1 MMLEPSARTIN
12 DGGGQSM
19 RYSRWITTLVLAGL
33 SLGLGV
39 GTADAQQLPKV
50 KYMLSAKKGT
60 THYPATLAE
69 HLGFFKEDGYD
80 IEALPG
86 AGSGAM
92 IRQVIAKQVDIGQGS
107 PGAILMAMQ
116 AGAKLKGVYTIFYK
130 DVFPMV
136 TLAGSRVQKVEDL
149 KNWALGISEFTGGE
163 VAIARGVLARA
174 GLTEG
179 KDVSLLPVGETP
191 ASALQALRSGRVGAY
206 MSGFQDIVA
215 IRHQEPNLRE
225 IVIPQTSKFQSQIV
239 VMRQEVFE
247 QQRKMVVALSRGLA
261 KATLFAHT
269 NPAAAQAI
277 LTKLAPAE
285 YVDPKFGRLFLD
297 TVLDLT
303 KPPADAFAKGEFGRN
318 HMEAWEA
325 YQAFLITGKKAAEGG
340 LEKPQDLR
348 GFLTNELIQE
358 INSFDKERIR
368 KMAREYK

>member
-1 MMLEPSARTIN
+1 MMRT
-12 DGGGQSM
+12 M
-19 RYSRWITTLVLAGL
+19 RSIAAVVLAGFFL
-33 SLGLGV
+33 ALV
-39 GTADAQQLPKV
+39 AVPAEAQQLPKV
-50 KYMLSAKKGT
+50 RYMLSSQKGT

-69 HLGFFKEDGYD
+69 HLGFFKEEGFD
-80 IEALPG
+80 IEVLPG
-86 AGSGAM
+86 PGSGGM

-116 AGAKLKGVYTIFYK
+116 AGNKLKGVYTIFYK

-136 TLAGSRVQKVEDL
+136 TLGDSKVRRVEDL
-149 KNWALGISEFTGGE
+149 KGSALGISEFSGGE

-174 GLTEG
+174 GLAEG
-179 KDVSLLPVGETP
+179 KDVNLLPVGETP

-215 IRHQEPNLRE
+215 LRYKEPSLRE

-239 VMRQEVFE
+239 VMRQDSFE
-247 QQRKMVVALSRGLA
+247 QNRKLAVALSRGLA

-269 NPAAAQAI
+269 NPAAAQA
-277 LTKLAPAE
+277 LLAKVAPAE

-303 KPPADAFAKGEFGRN
+303 RPPADALAKGEFGRN
-318 HMEAWEA
+318 HVEAWEA

-340 LEKPQDLR
+340 LEKPQDLQ
-348 GFLTNELIQE
+348 GFLTNELIGE
-358 INSFDKERIR
+358 INAFDKERIR

>member
-1 MMLEPSARTIN
+1 
-12 DGGGQSM
+12 
-19 RYSRWITTLVLAGL
+19 
-33 SLGLGV
+33 
-39 GTADAQQLPKV
+39 
-50 KYMLSAKKGT
+50 MLSAKKGT
-60 THYPATLAE
+60 THFPATIAE
-69 HLGFFKEDGYD
+69 HLGFFKEEGYD

-116 AGAKLKGVYTIFYK
+116 AGHKLKGVYTIYYK
-130 DVFPMV
+130 DVFPMI
-136 TLAGSRVQKVEDL
+136 TLAASRVQKVEDL

-191 ASALQALRSGRVGAY
+191 ASALQALRSGRIGAY

-215 IRHQEPNLRE
+215 IRYQEPNVRE

-239 VMRQEVFE
+239 VARQEVFE
-247 QQRKMVVALSRGLA
+247 QQRKMVVALGRGLA

-277 LTKLAPAE
+277 LAKLAPAE
-285 YVDPKFGRLFLD
+285 YVDPKFGRLFFES
-297 TVLDLT
+297 VLDLT
-303 KPPADAFAKGEFGRN
+303 RPPGDALARGEFGLN

-325 YQAFLITGKKAAEGG
+325 YQAFLITGKTAAEGA

-348 GFLTNELIQE
+348 GFLTNELIAE

-368 KMAREYK
+368 KMAREYR

>member
-1 MMLEPSARTIN
+1 
-12 DGGGQSM
+12 M
-19 RYSRWITTLVLAGL
+19 RYTRWIATLVLAGL
-33 SLGLGV
+33 SLALAA
-39 GTADAQQLPKV
+39 GTVAAQPLPKV

-69 HLGFFKEDGYD
+69 HLGFFREGGYD
-80 IEALPG
+80 IEVLPG
-86 AGSGAM
+86 AGSGGM

-116 AGAKLKGVYTIFYK
+116 AGNKLKGVYTIFYK

-136 TLAGSRVQKVEDL
+136 TLADSKVRKVEDL
-149 KNWALGISEFTGGE
+149 KGGALGISEFSGGE

-174 GLTEG
+174 GLTVG
-179 KDVSLLPVGETP
+179 KDVNLLPVGETP
-191 ASALQALRSGRVGAY
+191 ATALLSLRSGRVGAY

-215 IRHQEPNLRE
+215 LRYQEPNMRE

-247 QQRKMVVALSRGLA
+247 KDRKMVLALSRGLA
-261 KATLFAHT
+261 KATLFALT

-277 LTKLAPAE
+277 LAKLAPAE

-303 KPPADAFAKGEFGRN
+303 QPPADAFAKGEFGRN
-318 HMEAWEA
+318 HIEAWEA
-325 YQAFLITGKKAAEGG
+325 YQAFLITGKTAAEGA
-340 LEKPQDLR
+340 LEKPQDLP
-348 GFLTNELIQE
+348 GFLTNELIGE
-358 INSFDKERIR
+358 INNFDKERIR
-368 KMAREYK
+368 KMAREYR